1 MVVAGPE
8 GGIQETRAHL
18 GEPTA
23 HNHYLGVEDVDYCG
37 QADAG
42 EVGGIVEY
50 SVGEGVAGLGHSE
63 KRPLH
68 RGRKVVG

>member
-1 MVVAGPE
+1 MVAAGPK

-18 GEPTA
+18 GEAATYY
-23 HNHYLGVEDVDYCG
+23 HNFGVEDVDYCG

-50 SVGEGVAGLGHSE
+50 SVGKGVAGLGLPKNGLCHQ
-63 KRPLH
+63 
-68 RGRKVVG
+68 GWKVVG